1 MNWERKNQ
9 QVIHNQSSDILTCK
23 SCLFL
28 MKKDDWSAELAVNF
42 VNFFFHGQ
50 QENHRKSTNI
60 ITDFHRLI
68 NRRGGMEEGVI
79 SWFLLTVVKTFSII
93 LLHVQVA
100 RIRELGGRKVKRT
113 YQPKNRRR
121 KRVHGFLKR
130 MRTKAGRNVLK
141 RRRLKG
147 RKRLTA

>member
-9 QVIHNQSSDILTCK
+9 QVIHNQSSDILACK

-28 MKKDDWSAELAVNF
+28 MKKDDWNAELAVNF
-42 VNFFFHGQ
+42 VNFFFPDQ
-50 QENHRKSTNI
+50 QENHRKSINI

-100 RIRELGGRKVKRT
+100 RISKRIRRERSE
-113 YQPKNRRR
+113 KN
-121 KRVHGFLKR
+121 LS
-130 MRTKAGRNVLK
+130 A
-141 RRRLKG
+141 
-147 RKRLTA
+147 